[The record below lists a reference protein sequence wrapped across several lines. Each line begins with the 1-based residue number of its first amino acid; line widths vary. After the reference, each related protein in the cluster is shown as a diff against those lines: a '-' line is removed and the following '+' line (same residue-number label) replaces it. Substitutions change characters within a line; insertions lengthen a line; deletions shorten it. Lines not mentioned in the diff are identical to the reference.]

1 MTTDEIYFELSDAGD
16 IVRLEPIEL
25 IDYKS
30 NLDWDRNWVKTK
42 ITVKGGAFSGQY
54 QADIMTVDFEKF
66 KQELSKLYDNLKGGA
81 IFEDL
86 EHALQLKILG
96 DGNGHF
102 KVQVTANDSP
112 GIDSSKLGFTMAFDQ
127 TEIKSLVNQLD
138 KITKAF
144 PITGDFKIKNT

>member
-1 MTTDEIYFELSDAGD
+1 MTTDEIYFELSNGGD
-16 IVRLEPIEL
+16 FVRLEPIEL

-30 NLDWDRNWVKTK
+30 SLDWDRNWIKTK
-42 ITVKGGAFSGQY
+42 IVIKGGAFSGQY
-54 QADIMTVDFEKF
+54 QADIMTIDFEKF

-102 KVQVTANDSP
+102 EVKVKANDNP
-112 GIDSSKLGFTMAFDQ
+112 GIERSELSFTLTFDQ
-127 TEIKSLVNQLD
+127 TQIKDLVNQLD
-138 KITKAF
+138 KITKVF
-144 PITGDFKIKNT
+144 PIVGDFKIKNQ

>member
-1 MTTDEIYFELSDAGD
+1 MDELIFEIFDAGD
-16 IVRLEPIEL
+16 IVKIEPLEL
-25 IDYKS
+25 IKYDS
-30 NLDWDRNWVKTK
+30 ELDWDRNWIKTK

-86 EHALQLKILG
+86 EHALQLKIQG
-96 DGNGHF
+96 DGIGHF
-102 KVQVTANDSP
+102 EVQVTANDNP
-112 GIDSSKLGFTMAFDQ
+112 GINSSKLSFTMAFDQ
-127 TEIKSLVNQLD
+127 TEIKHLVNQLD

>member
-1 MTTDEIYFELSDAGD
+1 MMTDEIYFELNNAGD
-16 IVRLEPIEL
+16 FVRLEPLKL

-30 NLDWDRNWVKTK
+30 TNEWDKNWIKTK
-42 ITVKGGAFSGQY
+42 ITLKGGAFSGQY

-66 KQELSKLYDNLKGGA
+66 KQELELLYDNLKGGL
-81 IFEDL
+81 IFEDI
-86 EHALQLKILG
+86 EHAIQLRIFG

-102 KVQVTANDSP
+102 EVIVTANDSP
-112 GIDSSKLGFTMAFDQ
+112 GIYSSELSYTMTFDQ
-127 TEIKSLVNQLD
+127 TEIKTLVNQLD